1 MTLGAMIP
9 YQVCHCVSSSVLYD
23 RPMPRWE
30 AGAEE
35 RLAQAAYE
43 LYIERGFDHVTVAEI
58 AERARLTKRTFFRYF
73 ADKRE
78 VLFSGAAAFQ
88 ESVVAAVISAPDG
101 VAPIDAVVVALA
113 AVGTGLTEL
122 GEGARQRKRL
132 IDTSTVLQERE
143 MIKMAGLTTSIS
155 DGLELRG
162 IPEATARLTAEAG
175 VTVFKTAFERWAD
188 REGSVEFAPLVHE
201 ALDELR
207 AAIRSDDM
215 DVRAGPAN
223 HREY

>member
-1 MTLGAMIP
+1 
-9 YQVCHCVSSSVLYD
+9 
-23 RPMPRWE
+23 MPRWE
-30 AGAEE
+30 AGAEG

-88 ESVVAAVISAPDG
+88 ESVVAEVISAPDG
-101 VAPIDAVVVALA
+101 VAPIDAVVAALA

-122 GEGARQRKRL
+122 GEGARQRQRL

-143 MIKMAGLTTSIS
+143 MIKMVGSHHLDQRQPGAPRDSRSNGQTHGRGRGHCLQ
-155 DGLELRG
+155 DRLRTLG
-162 IPEATARLTAEAG
+162 RPGRICR
-175 VTVFKTAFERWAD
+175 
-188 REGSVEFAPLVHE
+188 
-201 ALDELR
+201 
-207 AAIRSDDM
+207 IRSACP
-215 DVRAGPAN
+215 RGT
-223 HREY
+223 R